1 MTDYREMP
9 PGEPRKVAKARM
21 FRELYPEPRADKTT
35 MTVREMFEIA
45 ARQGTPATFK
55 GTASGRMVVVNPP
68 HGKEESK

>member
-1 MTDYREMP
+1 
-9 PGEPRKVAKARM
+9 
-21 FRELYPEPRADKTT
+21 
-35 MTVREMFEIA
+35 MFEIA